1 VRVGGVDSVHG
12 RRCAPRGSQGPRWEI
27 FGLLQMLP
35 VQRRV
40 SSESRGPEGTG
51 NHLRFT
57 RQERASR
64 RENNPL
70 GDLAHFGDPVPSA
83 YVLIELHPKPKN
95 VLRGRRKPPLA
106 RWHRFTAIR
115 AYCARGKRAFVVA
128 DY

>member
-1 VRVGGVDSVHG
+1 MRVGGVDSVHG

-40 SSESRGPEGTG
+40 SSGTG

-64 RENNPL
+64 RENEPL
-70 GDLAHFGDPVPSA
+70 V
-83 YVLIELHPKPKN
+83 E
-95 VLRGRRKPPLA
+95 
-106 RWHRFTAIR
+106 
-115 AYCARGKRAFVVA
+115 
-128 DY
+128 